1 MLAVWLLKGLERKE
15 KKKKKKLKK
24 EHKRREGLSVGGR
37 ES

>member
-1 MLAVWLLKGLERKE
+1 MLAVWLLKGLE

-24 EHKRREGLSVGGR
+24 EHKRREGLSVEGR